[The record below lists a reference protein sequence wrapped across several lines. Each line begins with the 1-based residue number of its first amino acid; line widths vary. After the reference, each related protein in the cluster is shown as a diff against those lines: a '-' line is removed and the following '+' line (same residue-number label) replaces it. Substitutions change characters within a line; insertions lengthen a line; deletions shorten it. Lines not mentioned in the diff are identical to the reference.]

1 MLVGRLLHRKSY
13 PLSEYLEAACI
24 TLGVTVFSLSEKQPK
39 AGASNVF
46 NPVDQIERRDA
57 N

>member
-13 PLSEYLEAACI
+13 PWAEYVEAACI

-39 AGASNVF
+39 PGACVRIAC
-46 NPVDQIERRDA
+46 V
-57 N
+57 